1 MINFEEIKKV
11 IIDKLDKELP
21 SYLSY
26 HNITHTLRV
35 IEQAT
40 IIAEAEN
47 INASDIELLKLAAL
61 FHDTGFTKTYKGH
74 EEESCNIAE
83 TELKKMNISN
93 ADIQKI
99 KGMIMATQI
108 PQSPKNKLEMI
119 LADADL
125 EYLGTDD
132 FIRIGNNLF
141 KELQELNPEFNLMQW
156 NELQRS
162 FFNTHSYFTD
172 YCKNYKEP
180 KKQQN
185 IIDLTTL

>member
-1 MINFEEIKKV
+1 MRADFNNIQKI

-21 SYLSY
+21 SYLYY
-26 HNITHTLRV
+26 HNSNHTLRV

-40 IIAEAEN
+40 IIAKAEN
-47 INASDIELLKLAAL
+47 TNASDIELLKLAAL
-61 FHDTGFTKTYKGH
+61 FHDTGFIKTYQKH

-83 TELKKMNISN
+83 TELKKLSINTD
-93 ADIQKI
+93 DIQII

-132 FIRIGNNLF
+132 FIAIGGTLF
-141 KELQELNPEFNLMQW
+141 KELQQLNPEFNLVQW
-156 NELQRS
+156 NDLQIQFLTKHN
-162 FFNTHSYFTD
+162 FFTS
-172 YCKNYKEP
+172 YCKKDKEAIKQLNLQLL
-180 KKQQN
+180 KK
-185 IIDLTTL
+185 